1 MVRAAVRAWL
11 VAMLCTGLS
20 YWSSACDHGLDARPP
35 GPTGIAGRITFSG
48 TLPQDIEQVAV
59 AVYREIP
66 QTLSDFWAIGG
77 WDTEVEF
84 RAQSYSYF
92 VSLESEGTYRWVVV
106 AWRRMDA
113 FWNFDSLL
121 GCYHVAGD
129 TLPTPV
135 RVTQGEITREI
146 DICVDF
152 EVLKDEDAQA
162 ICLGALPPELLDEL
176 GRAQ

>member
-1 MVRAAVRAWL
+1 M
-11 VAMLCTGLS
+11 
-20 YWSSACDHGLDARPP
+20 
-35 GPTGIAGRITFSG
+35 
-48 TLPQDIEQVAV
+48 
-59 AVYREIP
+59 
-66 QTLSDFWAIGG
+66 
-77 WDTEVEF
+77 EF

-146 DICVDF
+146 DIRVDF